1 MQTLTLKLPIG
12 LQDALRIPDAEQ
24 EKRLKR
30 ELAIRLYEKELL
42 SFGKARELAGMS
54 KWAFHELL
62 AEEGVVRHYDL
73 ADLEMDK
80 QTIGFLNENRG

>member
-1 MQTLTLKLPIG
+1 MQTLTLELPIG
-12 LQDALRIPDAEQ
+12 LQDALRIPNAEQ

-62 AEEGVVRHYDL
+62 AEENVPRHYDL
-73 ADLEMDK
+73 SELEMDK
-80 QTIGFLNENRG
+80 KTLGFLDENRS

>member
-1 MQTLTLKLPIG
+1 MQTLTLELPIG

-42 SFGKARELAGMS
+42 SFGKSRELAGMS

-62 AEEGVVRHYDL
+62 AEENVPRHYDL
-73 ADLEMDK
+73 DDLEMDK
-80 QTIGFLNENRG
+80 KTLQATH